1 MPPTY
6 DAVVKAARMTAT
18 RDGVAGGTLEVL
30 SAGNTVLA
38 VFTLTAGAGTVAA
51 DIWTLALAANEVNGA
66 LAAGDGTIATKA
78 RIKNSGGTVR
88 ISGLTVGLPDSTAD
102 LKLVNIWI
110 SKNQPVKIAVPATF
124 QHAPDPA

>member
-18 RDGVAGGTLEVL
+18 RDTVSGGTLEVL

-38 VFTLTAGAGTVAA
+38 TFT
-51 DIWTLALAANEVNGA
+51 

-88 ISGLTVGLPDSTAD
+88 ITGLTVGLPDTTAD
-102 LKLVNIWI
+102 VKLVNTSIT
-110 SKNQPVKIAVPATF
+110 KNQPAKITAATF